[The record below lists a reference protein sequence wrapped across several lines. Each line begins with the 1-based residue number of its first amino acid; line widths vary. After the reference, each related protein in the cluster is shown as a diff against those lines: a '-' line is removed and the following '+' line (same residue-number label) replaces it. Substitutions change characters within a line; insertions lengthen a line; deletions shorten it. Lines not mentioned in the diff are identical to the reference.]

1 MKKIICLGLFLFVL
15 FSCFGNDLLGRYT
28 NYQDLKDAIEN
39 NYFKQQLVFED
50 FIYYHGYFE
59 GIFCEGVL
67 YSKDELFIIRFDATK
82 VSEQESSRVLSALF
96 TTFGLPTKKDGDN
109 IMFSDCC
116 MFIIDN
122 RAMTFTIGLAVV
134 K

>member
-1 MKKIICLGLFLFVL
+1 MKKIICLGLCLFVL

-39 NYFKQQLVFED
+39 NFFKQQLVFED
-50 FIYYHGYFE
+50 CIYYHGYFE
-59 GIFCEGVL
+59 GIFCEGIL
-67 YSKDELFIIRFDATK
+67 NSKDELFVIQFDATK
-82 VSEQESSRVLSALF
+82 VSEQESIRVLKALF

-116 MFIIDN
+116 MFVIDN
-122 RAMTFTIGLAVV
+122 TAKTFTIGLTVV